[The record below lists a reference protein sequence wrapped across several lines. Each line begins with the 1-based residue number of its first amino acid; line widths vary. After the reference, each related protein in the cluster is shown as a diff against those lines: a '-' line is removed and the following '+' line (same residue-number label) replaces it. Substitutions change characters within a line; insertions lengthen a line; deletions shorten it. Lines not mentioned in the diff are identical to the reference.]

1 MVLHDIIKKGRVN
14 LLKEQLTA
22 NEIRYRTYFP
32 ELTEKNFNP
41 MNDVLFKF
49 IFGRPERKLI
59 TIDFLN
65 AIAAEDL
72 GHPITDIVFTPTEN
86 VPDNYDE
93 KLTRLDVAC
102 TLDTGEQV
110 DIEVQIVNQKNMQRR
125 TMCYWARLYLLSLP
139 PGGAYQDLKPC
150 ITINLLRFNLLP
162 QEEAHSMWSIYN
174 AETGDRL
181 NKDLVFHFLEI
192 PKYTKSPK
200 KRISD
205 MTKMER
211 WLAYFANQ
219 LSYDEKGELIM
230 SDEAIHKAVD
240 AARTFLQNDAER
252 LAYINRELA
261 ILDYNSDHRDAF
273 EEGKAEGC
281 REGEAKGRK
290 EGEAKGREEGQAIA
304 DERWGTLMQR
314 LLGEQRYDDANK
326 AAADAGFR
334 EKLFKEYGI

>member
-1 MVLHDIIKKGRVN
+1 
-14 LLKEQLTA
+14 
-22 NEIRYRTYFP
+22 
-32 ELTEKNFNP
+32 
-41 MNDVLFKF
+41 
-49 IFGRPERKLI
+49 
-59 TIDFLN
+59 
-65 AIAAEDL
+65 
-72 GHPITDIVFTPTEN
+72 
-86 VPDNYDE
+86 
-93 KLTRLDVAC
+93 
-102 TLDTGEQV
+102 
-110 DIEVQIVNQKNMQRR
+110 
-125 TMCYWARLYLLSLP
+125 MCYWARLYLLSLP

-192 PKYTKSPK
+192 PKYTKLPK

-219 LSYDEKGELIM
+219 LSDDEKGELIM
-230 SDEAIHKAVD
+230 SDEAIYKAVD

-252 LAYINRELA
+252 RAYINRELA

-273 EEGKAEGC
+273 EEG
-281 REGEAKGRK
+281 EAKGRA
-290 EGEAKGREEGQAIA
+290 EGREEG
-304 DERWGTLMQR
+304 EKRFGMLMSI
-314 LLGEQRYDDANK
+314 LLEENRYDDASK
-326 AAADAGFR
+326 ASADADFR

>member
-1 MVLHDIIKKGRVN
+1 
-14 LLKEQLTA
+14 
-22 NEIRYRTYFP
+22 
-32 ELTEKNFNP
+32 
-41 MNDVLFKF
+41 
-49 IFGRPERKLI
+49 
-59 TIDFLN
+59 
-65 AIAAEDL
+65 
-72 GHPITDIVFTPTEN
+72 
-86 VPDNYDE
+86 
-93 KLTRLDVAC
+93 
-102 TLDTGEQV
+102 
-110 DIEVQIVNQKNMQRR
+110 
-125 TMCYWARLYLLSLP
+125 
-139 PGGAYQDLKPC
+139 
-150 ITINLLRFNLLP
+150 
-162 QEEAHSMWSIYN
+162 MWSIYN

-205 MTKMER
+205 MTKMEC

-230 SDEAIHKAVD
+230 SDEAIHKAID

-273 EEGKAEGC
+273 EEG
-281 REGEAKGRK
+281 EAKGRAEGHR

-334 EKLFKEYGI
+334 ERLFKEYGI

>member
-1 MVLHDIIKKGRVN
+1 
-14 LLKEQLTA
+14 
-22 NEIRYRTYFP
+22 
-32 ELTEKNFNP
+32 
-41 MNDVLFKF
+41 
-49 IFGRPERKLI
+49 
-59 TIDFLN
+59 
-65 AIAAEDL
+65 
-72 GHPITDIVFTPTEN
+72 
-86 VPDNYDE
+86 
-93 KLTRLDVAC
+93 
-102 TLDTGEQV
+102 
-110 DIEVQIVNQKNMQRR
+110 
-125 TMCYWARLYLLSLP
+125 
-139 PGGAYQDLKPC
+139 
-150 ITINLLRFNLLP
+150 
-162 QEEAHSMWSIYN
+162 MWSIYN
-174 AETGDRL
+174 TETGDRL

-219 LSYDEKGELIM
+219 LSDDEKGELIM
-230 SDEAIHKAVD
+230 SDEAMHKAVD

-334 EKLFKEYGI
+334 ERLFKEYGI